1 MALVLTETPRSN
13 SAMIPGVKETHEEE
27 ERKKKQTV
35 KKDFTNRS
43 RRSRTQSW
51 SFPSG
56 AAGVK
61 V

>member
-1 MALVLTETPRSN
+1 MALVPTETPRSN
-13 SAMIPGVKETHEEE
+13 SRMIPGVKETHM
-27 ERKKKQTV
+27 KKKQTV
-35 KKDFTNRS
+35 KKDFTNRP

-56 AAGVK
+56 AAAVK